1 MVDTHKAIFA
11 LYSNVRSVNGDY
23 NAYDASGKSV
33 TINQSTVNAWVDPN
47 LYKYKRANE
56 YPSIADQ
63 LDNIYHNGI
72 DAWKAT
78 IKTTK
83 DKHQKG

>member
-23 NAYDASGKSV
+23 DAYDESGKSV